1 MPMTLAEVELEVQ
14 VRVSGFLSLSEDE
27 RCRLSALGVREGA
40 AVTKLLKLPL
50 RDPVECLVG
59 PQLLAIESRLL
70 HRIVVEPQPVR
81 P

>member
-1 MPMTLAEVELEVQ
+1 MTLAEVGLQVP
-14 VRVSGFLSLSEDE
+14 VRVSGFLSLTETE

-40 AVTKLLKLPL
+40 AITKLLKLPL

-59 PQLLAIESRLL
+59 PQLLAIESWLL
-70 HRIVVEPQPVR
+70 HRIVVEPQPAN